1 MSHNAEVKLC
11 NLHQFAEAFSGIA
24 CCKIFCPSFMFHHFT
39 IKGIWLMLV
48 LDELKQVLV
57 LVKQFFLINRNV
69 SRKQILLTWSN
80 IFSFSWLQT
89 VESCQRINSANKV
102 VHFSRCATQDLYNT
116 DTSDMNNTQSLS
128 LPSLSPCVFS
138 LLGLLNISH
147 LLSNNNQ
154 KWLQMPYCLKQ
165 SSLREFPKKRF
176 GTTVGL
182 SMDMKYECEAGTFE
196 AFLAS

>member
-1 MSHNAEVKLC
+1 M
-11 NLHQFAEAFSGIA
+11 
-24 CCKIFCPSFMFHHFT
+24 M
-39 IKGIWLMLV
+39 
-48 LDELKQVLV
+48 
-57 LVKQFFLINRNV
+57 
-69 SRKQILLTWSN
+69 
-80 IFSFSWLQT
+80 
-89 VESCQRINSANKV
+89 
-102 VHFSRCATQDLYNT
+102 
-116 DTSDMNNTQSLS
+116 
-128 LPSLSPCVFS
+128 
-138 LLGLLNISH
+138 LGLLNISH